1 MNAVYDV
8 VILGAGYAGLMGA
21 LCLRRMKET
30 FRIALINASDQFLE
44 RVRLQESI
52 VTVVTSRFRRRRLQ
66 RAGLP
71 SRTCIPE

>member
-30 FRIALINASDQFLE
+30 FRIA
-44 RVRLQESI
+44 RL
-52 VTVVTSRFRRRRLQ
+52 
-66 RAGLP
+66 
-71 SRTCIPE
+71 